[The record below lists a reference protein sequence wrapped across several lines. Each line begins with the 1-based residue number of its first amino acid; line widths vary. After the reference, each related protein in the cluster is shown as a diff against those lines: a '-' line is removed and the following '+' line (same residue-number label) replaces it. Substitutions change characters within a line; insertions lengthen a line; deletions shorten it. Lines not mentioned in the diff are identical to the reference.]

1 MEGGKT
7 RKLLIWDPCRPV
19 GQIVGE
25 RKPGGFFR
33 LLEGEAGPWGQGGAG
48 SNAVTQ
54 EPLSPQTYGPPST
67 TTRPPSADQR
77 GPCGWQ
83 ADQGHSLMRV
93 PLESTLKKGKTRSPK
108 KAAEK
113 VCTWARVSAL

>member
-7 RKLLIWDPCRPV
+7 RQLLIWDPCRPV

-33 LLEGEAGPWGQGGAG
+33 LLEGEAG
-48 SNAVTQ
+48 SDAVTQ

-93 PLESTLKKGKTRSPK
+93 PLESTLKKGKTRSPR